1 MTLSTICP
9 LLLATPFAV
18 SLLELTNELLPLIA
32 KVGRLILA
40 FRMGPITPGTSH
52 AFERDL
58 QELLREMG
66 RVMVQWVYNHLE
78 TSDLSQAPDL
88 IRYDHDIYRRRPA
101 SPRRDGIGTLFGIIS
116 LWRIRYE
123 PCDAGIG
130 LTCIFPLE
138 QRLGIVV
145 GKASAALVERVGQWT
160 ALYTQET
167 VLALLRDEHGV
178 TWSVATLRKV
188 AADLSAALA
197 PLTHQAQVD
206 HVLALLQKAHDSKGV
221 HRPVLSAGRDGIFV
235 PLRNDNR
242 YREAAT
248 ATVAVLDRSGRRL
261 GTVYLGHMPQAGQ
274 TTLSQQLTAL
284 LTDVLHAWQE
294 PLPRLQYVTDGGH
307 HPNEY
312 FVEVLQTML
321 HPRTGKQ
328 LEWQWVVDYY
338 HACQYVTK
346 IAEVLFGKETQA
358 AASWAAKMRR
368 WLRDKKNGIAR
379 VLHSAAAHA
388 WRLEFTPEEQEAYND
403 AYAYLQKRQGLM
415 DYWQYRR
422 HGLAIGSGITE
433 AACKTLFTQRFKQ
446 SGMKWSLEGGQVVV
460 NLRVIWLSQLWRQVF
475 DAYLWQLSSQSK
487 QGTEDRFLAN
497 RHEIAA

>member
-1 MTLSTICP
+1 MTLSTICS
-9 LLLATPFAV
+9 LLLASPFAA
-18 SLLELTNELLPLIA
+18 SLLELTIELAPLIA
-32 KVGRLILA
+32 KVGLRIVA
-40 FRMGPITPGTSH
+40 FRQGAITPAASYS
-52 AFERDL
+52 FERDL
-58 QELLREMG
+58 QDLLREMG
-66 RVMVQWVYNHLE
+66 RVIVQWVYNHLE

-88 IRYDHDIYRRRPA
+88 IRFDHNVYRRRPV
-101 SPRRDGIGTLFGIIS
+101 SPRRGGLATLFGIIS
-116 LWRIRYE
+116 LRRIRYE

-145 GKASAALVERVGQWT
+145 GKATTALADRVGRWT

-167 VLALLRDEHGV
+167 VLSLLQEEHGV
-178 TWSVATLRKV
+178 AWSVATLRNV
-188 AADLSAALA
+188 AADLSSALA

-206 HVLALLQKAHDSKGV
+206 YVLSLLQQAHDSKGA

-235 PLRNDNR
+235 PIRHDKK

-248 ATVAVLDRSGRRL
+248 ATLAVLDRRGRRL
-261 GTVYLGHMPQAGQ
+261 GTVYLGHMPEPGQ
-274 TTLSQQLTAL
+274 ETLSQQLTAL
-284 LTDVLHAWQE
+284 LNDVLHGWPG

-312 FVEVLQTML
+312 FVETLQNML
-321 HPRTGKQ
+321 HPRTGQK

-358 AASWAAKMRR
+358 AAAWAAKMRR
-368 WLRDKKNGIAR
+368 WLRDKKDGIAR

-388 WRLEFTPEEQEAYND
+388 WRLEFTSEEQKAYDD
-403 AYAYLQKRQGLM
+403 AYGYLQKRHGMM
-415 DYWQYRR
+415 DYWTYRR

-460 NLRVIWLSQLWRQVF
+460 NLRVIWLSQLWRTIF
-475 DAYLWQLSSQSK
+475 NAYLQLSPQAQ
-487 QGTEDRFLAN
+487 QGTKDGFRATC
-497 RHEIAA
+497 HEIAA

>member
-9 LLLATPFAV
+9 LLLATPFAA
-18 SLLELTNELLPLIA
+18 SLLELTIELLPLIA
-32 KVGRLILA
+32 KVGLRIVA
-40 FRMGPITPGTSH
+40 FRQGTITPAASH

-66 RVMVQWVYNHLE
+66 RVIVQWVYNHLE
-78 TSDLSQAPDL
+78 SSDLSQTPDL
-88 IRYDHDIYRRRPA
+88 VNFDHNVYRRRPT
-101 SPRRDGIGTLFGIIS
+101 SQRRGGIATLFGIIS
-116 LWRIRYE
+116 LRRIRYE
-123 PCDAGIG
+123 PCDAGVG

-145 GKASAALVERVGQWT
+145 GKATTALADRVGRWT
-160 ALYTQET
+160 ALYTQDT
-167 VLALLRDEHGV
+167 VLALLREEHGV
-178 TWSVATLRKV
+178 FWSVATLRNV
-188 AADLSAALA
+188 AADLSNALA

-206 HVLALLQKAHDSKGV
+206 YVLALLHQAHASKGA
-221 HRPVLSAGRDGIFV
+221 HRPVLSVGRDGIFV
-235 PLRNDNR
+235 PIRGDKK

-248 ATVAVLDRSGRRL
+248 ATLAVLDRSGKRL
-261 GTVYLGHMPQAGQ
+261 GTVYLGHMPEPGQ
-274 TTLSQQLTAL
+274 GTLTQQLTAL
-284 LTDVLHAWQE
+284 VTDVLHGWQE
-294 PLPRLQYVTDGGH
+294 SLPRLQYVTDGGH

-312 FVEVLQTML
+312 FIETLQHML
-321 HPRTGKQ
+321 HPRTGQK

-358 AASWAAKMRR
+358 AAAWAAKMRR
-368 WLRDKKNGIAR
+368 WLRDKKDGIAR

-388 WRLEFTPEEQEAYND
+388 WRLEFTPEEQEAYDD
-403 AYAYLQKRQGLM
+403 AYGYLQKRQGLM
-415 DYWQYRR
+415 DYWTYRR

-460 NLRVIWLSQLWRQVF
+460 NLRVIWLSQLWREVF
-475 DAYLWQLSSQSK
+475 NAYLQLSTQPQ
-487 QGTEDRFLAN
+487 QGTKDRFWATC
-497 RHEIAA
+497 HEIAA

>member
-1 MTLSTICP
+1 MTPSTICP
-9 LLLATPFAV
+9 LLLATPFAA
-18 SLLELTNELLPLIA
+18 SLLELTIELLPLIA
-32 KVGRLILA
+32 KVGLRILA
-40 FRMGPITPGTSH
+40 FRQGAITPVASH

-58 QELLREMG
+58 QDVLREMG
-66 RVMVQWVYNHLE
+66 RVIVQWVYNHLE

-88 IRYDHDIYRRRPA
+88 ISFDHDLYRRRPA
-101 SPRRDGIGTLFGIIS
+101 SPRRGGMATLFGIIS
-116 LWRIRYE
+116 LRRIRYE

-145 GKASAALVERVGQWT
+145 GKATTALADRVGRWT
-160 ALYTQET
+160 AQYTQET
-167 VLALLRDEHGV
+167 VLSLLREEHGV
-178 TWSVATLRKV
+178 AWSVATLRNV
-188 AADLSAALA
+188 TANLSSVLA

-206 HVLALLQKAHDSKGV
+206 YVLALLQKAHDSKGA

-235 PLRNDNR
+235 PIRHDNK

-248 ATVAVLDRSGRRL
+248 ATLAVLDRAGRRL
-261 GTVYLGHMPQAGQ
+261 GTVYLGHMPEPGQ
-274 TTLSQQLTAL
+274 GTLSQQLTAL
-284 LTDVLHAWQE
+284 LTDVLRGWPG

-312 FVEVLQTML
+312 FVETLQNML
-321 HPRTGKQ
+321 HPRTGHK
-328 LEWQWVVDYY
+328 LDWQWVVDYY

-358 AASWAAKMRR
+358 AAAWAAKMRR
-368 WLRDKKNGIAR
+368 WLRDKKDGIGR

-388 WRLEFTPEEQEAYND
+388 WRLEFTPEEQEAYDD
-403 AYAYLQKRQGLM
+403 AYGYLQKRQGLM
-415 DYWQYRR
+415 DYWTYRR

-460 NLRVIWLSQLWRQVF
+460 NLRVIWLSQLWSNVF
-475 DAYLWQLSSQSK
+475 NAYLQLSLPSQ
-487 QGTEDRFLAN
+487 QGTKDRFWATC
-497 RHEIAA
+497 HEIAA

>member
-9 LLLATPFAV
+9 LVLATPFVA
-18 SLLELTNELLPLIA
+18 SLLELTVELLPLIA
-32 KVGRLILA
+32 QLGRRIVV
-40 FRMGPITPGTSH
+40 FRQGAITPASSH

-58 QELLREMG
+58 QELLRKMG
-66 RVMVQWVYNHLE
+66 LVIVQWVYNHLE
-78 TSDLSQAPDL
+78 SSDLSQAPAL
-88 IRYDHDIYRRRPA
+88 IHYDHNVYRRRPA
-101 SPRRDGIGTLFGIIS
+101 SPRREGIATLFGVIS
-116 LWRIRYE
+116 LWRVRYE

-138 QRLGIVV
+138 QRLGVVV
-145 GKASAALVERVGQWT
+145 GKATLALADRVGKWT
-160 ALYTQET
+160 AQYTQET
-167 VLALLRDEHGV
+167 VLALLREEHGV
-178 TWSVATLRKV
+178 AWSVATLRKV
-188 AADLSAALA
+188 AADLSTALA

-206 HVLALLQKAHDSKGV
+206 YVLALLQKAYDSKGV

-235 PLRNDNR
+235 PIRNDNK

-248 ATVAVLDRSGRRL
+248 ATVAVLDRAGRRL
-261 GTVYLGHMPQAGQ
+261 GTVYLGHMPESGQ
-274 TTLSQQLTAL
+274 GTLTQQLTAL
-284 LTDVLHAWQE
+284 LTDVLRGWPG

-312 FVEVLQTML
+312 FVNTLQNML
-321 HPRTGKQ
+321 HPRTGQK
-328 LEWQWVVDYY
+328 LDWQWVVDYY

-358 AASWAAKMRR
+358 AAAWAAKMRR

-388 WRLEFTPEEQEAYND
+388 WRLEFEPDEQEAYND
-403 AYAYLQKRQGLM
+403 AYGYLQKRQGMM
-415 DYWQYRR
+415 DYWTYRR

-460 NLRVIWLSQLWRQVF
+460 NLRVIWLSQLWSEVF
-475 DAYLWQLSSQSK
+475 DAYLQLLPQSQ
-487 QGTEDRFLAN
+487 QGTKVSLRTTC
-497 RHEIAA
+497 HEIAA